1 MYIIYRM
8 YKENNKKA
16 IMKWRDANREQ
27 YNEYLKNY
35 RKGDYREKVNI
46 YRMKSYY
53 LKKELEIFRK
63 ILL

>member
-1 MYIIYRM
+1 M

-16 IMKWRDANREQ
+16 IMKWRDANKEQ
-27 YNEYLKNY
+27 YNAYLNKY
-35 RKGDYREKVNI
+35 KKEHYREKANN

-53 LKKELEIFRK
+53 VKREFEIFRK